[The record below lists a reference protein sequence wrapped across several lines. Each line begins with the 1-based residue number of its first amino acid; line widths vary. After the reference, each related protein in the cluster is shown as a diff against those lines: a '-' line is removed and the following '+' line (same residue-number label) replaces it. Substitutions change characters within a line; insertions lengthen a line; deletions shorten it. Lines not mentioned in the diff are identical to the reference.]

1 MKSINL
7 GLSSKELDLVV
18 SYFLKSE
25 KQNDEEV
32 DWKNFVNKFEAKS
45 VEKALL
51 NRFILKLNEL
61 KNDLYNHLISP
72 KDAFREYDKTK
83 LGHLNLYQF

>member
-18 SYFLKSE
+18 SYFLKSD
-25 KQNDEEV
+25 KANDNEV
-32 DWKNFVNKFEAKS
+32 DWKKFVNKFEART

-51 NRFILKLNEL
+51 NRFIIKLIEL
-61 KNDLYNHLISP
+61 KNDLYNYLISP
-72 KDAFREYDKTK
+72 KDAFREYDKDK
-83 LGHLNLYQF
+83 LGHLTLY